1 MHSIITLRTKTMRKT
16 FKKNLN
22 GHDVFINDQ
31 WLMWVIGSEKNA
43 RKQLELY
50 LKS

>member
-1 MHSIITLRTKTMRKT
+1 
-16 FKKNLN
+16 
-22 GHDVFINDQ
+22 VFINDQ

-43 RKQLELY
+43 KKQLELY

>member
-1 MHSIITLRTKTMRKT
+1 MFIQSLKTNTMRKR
-16 FKKNLN
+16 FEKNLN
-22 GHDVFINDQ
+22 GYDVFINDQ

-43 RKQLELY
+43 KKELELY